1 MGLVYLPIHELADVY
16 DNLVGEYTRP
26 MDPSWEI
33 SPWKSRKIHQ
43 FLVEESQGI
52 GDFN

>member
-16 DNLVGEYTRP
+16 DNLVGKYTRP

-33 SPWKSRKIHQ
+33 S
-43 FLVEESQGI
+43 LGSQGK
-52 GDFN
+52 FTSF